1 MANNHNPWMYAGLS
15 SAYPNMQR
23 AAADNKTQSCPPNP
37 PTTLEQT
44 SSLDPSLCKF
54 FTKPTAESLTT
65 SLTLQQEETSTSLS
79 QQSSQ
84 STLMIFRYHDQ
95 IHAIDHACPHQAY
108 PLTKASLS
116 DIEDFGIVLSV
127 GITCPKHGWTFDL
140 FTGEADVSRYRLGIY
155 EVDARE
161 GENGDEVW
169 VRKKERKR
177 IG

>member
-1 MANNHNPWMYAGLS
+1 
-15 SAYPNMQR
+15 
-23 AAADNKTQSCPPNP
+23 
-37 PTTLEQT
+37 
-44 SSLDPSLCKF
+44 
-54 FTKPTAESLTT
+54 
-65 SLTLQQEETSTSLS
+65 
-79 QQSSQ
+79 
-84 STLMIFRYHDQ
+84 MIFRYHDQ

-155 EVDARE
+155 EVDTRE
-161 GENGDEVW
+161 GENGEEVW